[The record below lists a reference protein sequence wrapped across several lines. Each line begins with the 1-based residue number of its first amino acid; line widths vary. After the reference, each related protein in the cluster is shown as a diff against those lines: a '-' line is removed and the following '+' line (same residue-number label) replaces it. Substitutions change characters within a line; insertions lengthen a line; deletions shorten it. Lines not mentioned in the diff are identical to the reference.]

1 MAPPGTGP
9 SASPIRRESLPPRRL
24 PTLLSRQH
32 RWNRAG
38 LWIPRSHKM
47 GISPFFFFS
56 QMSTAMIPRKQQE
69 EEEAGLAQL
78 TPGPGLLPPP
88 GPRREGIK
96 TITRLSNRIR
106 APLPFSEQPRPA
118 NPVSCTHHVEQLGS
132 EGRGALSP
140 SPPCSHHWC
149 HQPRGDPRDR
159 DRHPVR

>member
-9 SASPIRRESLPPRRL
+9 SASQSGGNRSLPGAFP
-24 PTLLSRQH
+24 PFSRGST
-32 RWNRAG
+32 AG
-38 LWIPRSHKM
+38 TGLGFGFPGHTKWEFP
-47 GISPFFFFS
+47 PFFFFS
-56 QMSTAMIPRKQQE
+56 QMSTARIPRKQQE

-140 SPPCSHHWC
+140 SPPCSHRWC
-149 HQPRGDPRDR
+149 HQPWGDPRDR
-159 DRHPVR
+159 GRHPVG